1 MSIWTSSAIFGAIA
15 LALAG
20 CSSLGIAAA
29 TGPRAQTVTTGG
41 MAVTLAAPDGFCIDR
56 RASRPRANPP
66 VVLFLPCGAEAPRR
80 PAVLTATASA
90 AVAGQSVA
98 GSGAALQNFLRSEA
112 GRAALSRDGR
122 AQSVAVIDSVI
133 RDGALIVHLRDR
145 SPPPAPGLSPTYRR
159 AFLNVG
165 DALVS
170 IAVLGVDADPMGNA
184 QSRALLAAGIAAIR
198 AANAAPVL
206 AEAG

>member
-1 MSIWTSSAIFGAIA
+1 MITIDAIKGELSVALSDEELAARKADWIA
-15 LALAG
+15 
-20 CSSLGIAAA
+20 
-29 TGPRAQTVTTGG
+29 GPRDT
-41 MAVTLAAPDGFCIDR
+41 IY
-56 RASRPRANPP
+56 AS
-66 VVLFLPCGAEAPRR
+66 GALVEIR
-80 PAVLTATASA
+80 PAVGETYCGGRGHAS
-90 AVAGQSVA
+90 
-98 GSGAALQNFLRSEA
+98 R
-112 GRAALSRDGR
+112 RRDGR
-122 AQSVAVIDSVI
+122 PQSVAVIDSVI

-159 AFLNVG
+159 AFLDVG

>member
-66 VVLFLPCGAEAPRR
+66 VVLFVPCGAEAPRR

-98 GSGAALQNFLRSEA
+98 GSGRRCRISCARRRGAPRSAATVGA
-112 GRAALSRDGR
+112 IGR
-122 AQSVAVIDSVI
+122 
-133 RDGALIVHLRDR
+133 RDR
-145 SPPPAPGLSPTYRR
+145 QRDPGRCADRASARPQPTPAPGLSPTYRR